1 MLSTYASRAALLLAA
16 GFAFSGDAA
25 AQSYLPSGPQTNVPE
40 ATVLAGGWTVCHQ
53 SGYEVNSG
61 SMATILAGCSEEN
74 IMLACRPVG
83 DANFTVL
90 AAAPRAD
97 VFFDTGSSN
106 TPHDANGVGWYF
118 SDSYSFGFAAQ
129 GEPLSRSSCDT
140 AGTLPDQRMCVH
152 TSGGQINTGWRCGSN
167 TGLNFD
173 AAWERLILQSTP
185 VVSLTVPGSNSPRLI
200 AEELIIPPNRA
211 LTNAGNL
218 DIETTIEYAF
228 SPGEVRYARLHC
240 PGVQFAA
247 NTTVTFG
254 GDPSNLIGAVNTTAD
269 GAIYFSITAGATPVV
284 ATDTLTFDGDRILTG
299 KAPVNCTYGLYDV
312 PSQAQAGGATGR
324 VTTTSGAYIRFAPS
338 YALAV
343 DNQGNPV
350 ANVESEDPA
359 YSEFV
364 FGAPTF
370 DILLG
375 QIGGFSY
382 GTVAQVNGTAQ
393 PMTLDGLPIELTDLM
408 GANTALVFS
417 GDFDTA
423 SDVFFSPNA
432 DCSVNIQSADSFD
445 DSEAVFVIGSNAAM
459 NHFLCFEAGGDP
471 IRASE
476 YTVSLAPV
484 SASAPTYAVGGR
496 GPLDLGAITRNGTE
510 LQAPLAQVPANY
522 LSRMVLTNTG
532 SADRPYEI
540 AVFGEAGN
548 VISTAN
554 LTGTVPAGGT
564 KVVDLTSVL
573 TGFTAAPRATLNVTI
588 SGPNGQIQ
596 GLYQIVNPDSG
607 TISNHVMVRP
617 GGN

>member
-1 MLSTYASRAALLLAA
+1 
-16 GFAFSGDAA
+16 
-25 AQSYLPSGPQTNVPE
+25 
-40 ATVLAGGWTVCHQ
+40 
-53 SGYEVNSG
+53 VN
-61 SMATILAGCSEEN
+61 
-74 IMLACRPVG
+74 
-83 DANFTVL
+83 
-90 AAAPRAD
+90 
-97 VFFDTGSSN
+97 
-106 TPHDANGVGWYF
+106 
-118 SDSYSFGFAAQ
+118 
-129 GEPLSRSSCDT
+129 
-140 AGTLPDQRMCVH
+140 
-152 TSGGQINTGWRCGSN
+152 
-167 TGLNFD
+167 
-173 AAWERLILQSTP
+173 
-185 VVSLTVPGSNSPRLI
+185 LTVAGSNSPRLI
-200 AEELIIPPNRA
+200 AEELIIPPNRT

-240 PGVQFAA
+240 PGVQFAPG
-247 NTTVTFG
+247 TTVTFG
-254 GDPSNLIGAVNTTAD
+254 GDASNLIGAVNTVAD

-284 ATDTLTFDGDRILTG
+284 ATDTLTFDGDRVLTG

-324 VTTTSGAYIRFAPS
+324 VTTTSGAYLRFAPS

-370 DILLG
+370 DILRG

-393 PMTLDGLPIELTDLM
+393 PMTLDGLPVELTDLM

-417 GDFDTA
+417 GDFEAA

-432 DCSVNIQSADSFD
+432 NCSVNIQSADDFD
-445 DSEAVFVIGSNAAM
+445 DTEAVFTIGANAAM
-459 NHFLCFEAGGDP
+459 NHYLCFATSGDP

-476 YTVSLAPV
+476 FTVSLAPV

-532 SADRPYEI
+532 SQDRPYEI

-554 LTGTVPAGGT
+554 LTGMVPAGGT

-573 TGFTAAPRATLNVTI
+573 TGFTAAPRGTLNVTI

-617 GGN
+617 GSN